1 LSGWFE
7 KANMMATEIERKFL
21 IDLDKI
27 GRLQNGMAI
36 KQGYVPT
43 STKTA
48 VRVRVKEGKAFLTLK
63 GANKGATRSE
73 FEYAIP
79 MADAEAML
87 AELCEGPIIDK
98 TRYVIH
104 HAGHDWEVDVFYGD
118 NQGLVVAEVEMTS
131 EDERVALP
139 SWVTTEVTG
148 EVKYYNS
155 SLLANPY
162 KSW

>member
-1 LSGWFE
+1 
-7 KANMMATEIERKFL
+7 MPVEIERKFL
-21 IDLDKI
+21 IDLEKV
-27 GRLQNGMAI
+27 GPLQNGMAI

-48 VRVRVKEGKAFLTLK
+48 VRIRIKQEQAFLTLK

-73 FEYAIP
+73 FEYEIP
-79 MADAEAML
+79 MVDAEAML

-98 TRYVIH
+98 TRYVIRH
-104 HAGHDWEVDVFYGD
+104 EDHDWEVDVFYGD
-118 NQGLVVAEVEMTS
+118 NQGLVVAEVEMMS
-131 EDERVALP
+131 EGERVALP
-139 SWVTTEVTG
+139 DWVTHEVTG

-162 KSW
+162 KDW

>member
-1 LSGWFE
+1 
-7 KANMMATEIERKFL
+7 MPVEIERKFL
-21 IDLDKI
+21 IDLNKL
-27 GRLQNGMAI
+27 GPLQNGMAI

-48 VRVRVKEGKAFLTLK
+48 VRIRVKQEQAFLTLK
-63 GANKGATRSE
+63 GANKGARRSE
-73 FEYAIP
+73 FEYEIP

-98 TRYVIH
+98 TRYVIRH
-104 HAGHDWEVDVFYGD
+104 VDHDWEVDVFYGD
-118 NQGLVVAEVEMTS
+118 NQGLVVAEVEMAS
-131 EDERVALP
+131 EDEQVELP
-139 SWVTTEVTG
+139 AWVTLEVTG

-162 KSW
+162 KDW

>member
-1 LSGWFE
+1 
-7 KANMMATEIERKFL
+7 MPVEIERKFL
-21 IDLDKI
+21 IDLEKV
-27 GRLQNGMAI
+27 GPLQNGVAI

-48 VRVRVKEGKAFLTLK
+48 VRVRVKEGQAFLTLK

-73 FEYAIP
+73 FEYEIP

-104 HAGHDWEVDVFYGD
+104 HANHAWEVDVFYGD
-118 NQGLVVAEVEMTS
+118 NQGLVVAEVEMAS
-131 EDERVALP
+131 EDELVALP
-139 SWVTTEVTG
+139 DWVTQEVTG
-148 EVKYYNS
+148 EVRYYNS

-162 KSW
+162 KDW

>member
-1 LSGWFE
+1 
-7 KANMMATEIERKFL
+7 
-21 IDLDKI
+21 
-27 GRLQNGMAI
+27 MAI

-48 VRVRVKEGKAFLTLK
+48 VRVRVKEDQAFLTLK

-73 FEYAIP
+73 FEYVIP
-79 MADAEAML
+79 LPDAEAML

-98 TRYVIH
+98 TRYLISYAKHV
-104 HAGHDWEVDVFYGD
+104 WEVDVFYGD
-118 NQGLVVAEVEMTS
+118 NQGLMVAEVEMAS
-131 EDERVALP
+131 EGEKVELP
-139 SWVTTEVTG
+139 NWVTTEVTG